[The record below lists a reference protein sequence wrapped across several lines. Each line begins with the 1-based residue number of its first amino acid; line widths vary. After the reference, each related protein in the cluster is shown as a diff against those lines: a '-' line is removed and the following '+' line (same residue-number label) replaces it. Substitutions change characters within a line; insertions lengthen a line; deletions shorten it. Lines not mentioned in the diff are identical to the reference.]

1 MQVFFEVDCGNLGIT
16 SDQVYI
22 MNMVNIIII
31 IIIEQFCAGNF
42 LIR

>member
-22 MNMVNIIII
+22 MNMVNIIIT
-31 IIIEQFCAGNF
+31 IIEQFWAGNF

>member
-31 IIIEQFCAGNF
+31 IIEQFWAGNF